1 MKSSFKLI
9 PILSLAFAP
18 FLPAQ
23 VYPLS
28 ENTWS
33 NPAFVQRF
41 LGSYGFDTN
50 VTPSITSEEKVIFET
65 IAPIIASN
73 PAQAISQ
80 ITLALT
86 PTSSAAL
93 IYTLAN
99 LHFQSGNLVEAEK
112 QYKSAIEKFPN
123 FLRAYKNLGI
133 VYVQAG
139 RFKEALPMLLKTV
152 ELGGQGADVFGLLA
166 YSYLNTG
173 NSVAALRAYEQALF
187 FEPES
192 RDWRMGRV
200 QCLMNLRRYEEAVG
214 VIDDLVEKFPQQ
226 SDLLMLQANAYVA
239 RQMPAD
245 AAATL
250 EILRSGGKAGSA
262 ALALLGDIYLNF
274 NQADLALD
282 VYKEAVA
289 LEDFGKDRILRVAR
303 RLSAVSAWSQLDTYL
318 AALTT
323 ASIAAFSPAEQNE
336 VLNLQ
341 AQSDLAQ
348 DRPGAAAEK
357 LAQVV
362 QRDPLNGRAL
372 ILLADYEWKQ
382 GALEKA
388 ELYFERAAKVEAV
401 APDALVQHAR
411 LLVSRREFAK
421 AVPLLERAQNLRPQ
435 TFIAQYLEKVSAA
448 SRSAGT

>member
-1 MKSSFKLI
+1 
-9 PILSLAFAP
+9 
-18 FLPAQ
+18 
-23 VYPLS
+23 
-28 ENTWS
+28 
-33 NPAFVQRF
+33 
-41 LGSYGFDTN
+41 
-50 VTPSITSEEKVIFET
+50 
-65 IAPIIASN
+65 
-73 PAQAISQ
+73 
-80 ITLALT
+80 
-86 PTSSAAL
+86 
-93 IYTLAN
+93 
-99 LHFQSGNLVEAEK
+99 
-112 QYKSAIEKFPN
+112 
-123 FLRAYKNLGI
+123 
-133 VYVQAG
+133 
-139 RFKEALPMLLKTV
+139 
-152 ELGGQGADVFGLLA
+152 
-166 YSYLNTG
+166 
-173 NSVAALRAYEQALF
+173 
-187 FEPES
+187 
-192 RDWRMGRV
+192 
-200 QCLMNLRRYEEAVG
+200 
-214 VIDDLVEKFPQQ
+214 
-226 SDLLMLQANAYVA
+226 
-239 RQMPAD
+239 MPAD

-318 AALTT
+318 TALTP

-421 AVPLLERAQNLRPQ
+421 AVPLLERAQSIRPQ
-435 TFIAQYLEKVSAA
+435 TFIAQYLEKVAAA